1 MTGRSAER
9 LQNSQEV
16 MRTRIAAVT
25 RLKKRGGPS
34 ERDFRGRI
42 PIDVWGICVKKESQ
56 NCGLQIFRVGK
67 D

>member
-1 MTGRSAER
+1 
-9 LQNSQEV
+9 